1 MVGYPEALTDPS
13 YRGQMLVSTFPLVG
27 NYGVPDP
34 TAICEVTGLHKYVE
48 SDQIH
53 VSAYLVSEYC
63 DTPSHW
69 NSKMTLSQWLRQE
82 KVPGIYGLDTRLLT
96 KKIRETGSMLAR
108 IEFEPRYTDG
118 TGTASTAVR
127 ELNPDHLFYIS
138 TRARN
143 FIHICL
149 MLLDG
154 RTRYFTIQTLEILW
168 PRSVA
173 RRFAFMVP
181 TILVHVCLLSTVAVK
196 TTLYDN
202 LSIVAHVSQSF
213 LGTTTSLRK
222 NMMVGHGQ
230 ALHSMHTLVIPGDV
244 SSF

>member
-34 TAICEVTGLHKYVE
+34 AAICEVTGLHKYVE

-63 DTPSHW
+63 DAPSHW

-96 KKIRETGSMLAR
+96 KKIRESGSMLAR

-118 TGTASTAVR
+118 TASTAVR
-127 ELNPDHLFYIS
+127 ELNPDHLVYIG
-138 TRARN
+138 TRACSE
-143 FIHICL
+143 FVHICL
-149 MLLDG
+149 TCVVG
-154 RTRYFTIQTLEILW
+154 R
-168 PRSVA
+168 
-173 RRFAFMVP
+173 
-181 TILVHVCLLSTVAVK
+181 
-196 TTLYDN
+196 
-202 LSIVAHVSQSF
+202 
-213 LGTTTSLRK
+213 
-222 NMMVGHGQ
+222 
-230 ALHSMHTLVIPGDV
+230 
-244 SSF
+244 